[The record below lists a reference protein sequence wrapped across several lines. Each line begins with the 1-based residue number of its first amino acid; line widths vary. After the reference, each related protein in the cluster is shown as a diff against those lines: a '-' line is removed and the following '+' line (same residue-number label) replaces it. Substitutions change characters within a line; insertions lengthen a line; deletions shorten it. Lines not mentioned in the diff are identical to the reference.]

1 MLYLDS
7 RELVYSESYTST
19 PTSPCRE
26 DSLAFSLLLSTDSL
40 WEYHVSGDDVSKR
53 WQIGEGEKD
62 SWSLKRNQFP
72 VYDMNEV
79 LYLRRI
85 VNVRN
90 RVDFY
95 HVGNSL

>member
-7 RELVYSESYTST
+7 RELVYSGSYTST
-19 PTSPCRE
+19 PSSSCRE
-26 DSLAFSLLLSTDSL
+26 DSLALSMLLNTDSL
-40 WEYHVSGDDVSKR
+40 WEYRVSGDEVSKR
-53 WQIGEGEKD
+53 WQIGEGDKD

-85 VNVRN
+85 MKVRN
-90 RVDFY
+90 WIDFY
-95 HVGNSL
+95 N